1 MTKKTDSD
9 QEQTQEQKMIA
20 ELTDQNEQ
28 LMAELARMS
37 EDRRQLLGALDAQNI
52 HLNSLERALAVA
64 SGAVEVPPLTISIRD
79 SE

>member
-1 MTKKTDSD
+1 MTKRTDNTDED
-9 QEQTQEQKMIA
+9 QSKLV

-37 EDRRQLLGALDAQNI
+37 EERRQLLGALDAQNI
-52 HLNSLERALAVA
+52 RLNSLDRALAVA

>member
-52 HLNSLERALAVA
+52 RLNSLERALAVA

>member
-9 QEQTQEQKMIA
+9 QGQTQEQKMIA

-52 HLNSLERALAVA
+52 RLNSLERALAVA
-64 SGAVEVPPLTISIRD
+64 SGAVEAPPLTISIRD